1 MPVFHGHHADWI
13 YLIKKIL
20 KWTAWIS
27 AFLALLLLIAY
38 WTSPYWVPGQ
48 LAKFLPPSIKLESLD
63 LERPGLTRT
72 KVKQLTLHLE
82 GDSNLNLELH
92 NTELRYS
99 LWQQKLQGISADKAI
114 VRISTSSK
122 APKESAFQLPDIITI
137 PPLPINQLSIK
148 QLQIKGLAGQSFS
161 LSNIEFTADN
171 KKIDLSTNAEWMG
184 LTAQI
189 ESQILHTEQQ
199 LTSLSLNVQ
208 QDNNHLTVKATP
220 ATEAS
225 WQLALNGEIQR
236 IPFIQ
241 VYSADLGTIVFD
253 MAANIQQADTQQ
265 FQVTLDDTSRL
276 EIPLNLNPS
285 WFEQEILSQAKE
297 MGLSLD
303 SQQLDNHFLLAFDS
317 RQQTQLDLNLAD
329 KIVKANGLIDLSV
342 TNSNLQSTAS
352 IDAIHLDLSTTL
364 FSPQQ
369 QASVLLDLS
378 LNLPTASY
386 QTGDKR
392 FKLTTQSLAANI
404 SGSANLLDG
413 NIQLNSQQLNLELA
427 NSTLTDSAY
436 HLSLPAHQWQG
447 SIDWQ
452 QKLTQTLGEPD
463 NTSQPQPANKNFSL
477 QLVKPVDV
485 ELALTD
491 ENIKAKQLTADLKLA
506 NDSVTV
512 NYSANQVSLTKQPLT
527 LYGIK
532 GQLSP
537 SSQDTSLKGVIQ
549 FIQASYLS
557 ENIAVDYVS
566 GKFDWRLLDRVFSAK
581 GSLQH
586 STNTI
591 PARYF
596 YNLKT
601 GAHNLQIDRSSLPM
615 LTLKSW
621 TPLLNAYPALRV
633 TSGDLNI
640 KTLSGDPLKLLF
652 EGDLSINDLSLL
664 YDKLA
669 LNNATISESLNKSSS
684 LQGSVKATIE
694 SIELAAG
701 IAITDLGFT
710 LKHTATDYRFNNIK
724 GQLLDG
730 TIEIPRLD
738 MHKTAIQPFSLLLS
752 GINLQ
757 KLLSALESEKLSV
770 TGHFDIILPLVIQPD
785 SRSITNGTF
794 ISKQAGILKLKSDG
808 GKEANIA
815 FQALE
820 NFHYQEL
827 SGTID
832 YSSEGDYII
841 TLYALGSNPDLY
853 DGFPIKLDLTL
864 RGNLPNLLYSMLITG
879 DMATPVLDD
888 LKQKNLLKIQ

>member
-1 MPVFHGHHADWI
+1 M
-13 YLIKKIL
+13 IKKIL

-161 LSNIEFTADN
+161 LSDIEFTSDN
-171 KKIDLSTNAEWMG
+171 KRIDLSTNAEWMG

-199 LTSLSLNVQ
+199 VTSLSLNVQ
-208 QDNNHLTVKATP
+208 QDNNHLTLKAAP
-220 ATEAS
+220 APETS
-225 WQLALNGEIQR
+225 WQLALNGEVQR

-241 VYSADLGTIVFD
+241 VYSADLGTVVFD
-253 MAANIQQADTQQ
+253 MAANIQQIDAEE
-265 FQVTLDDTSRL
+265 FQVTLDEASKL

-285 WFEQEILSQAKE
+285 WFEQEILSHARE
-297 MGLSLD
+297 LGLSLD
-303 SQQLDNHFLLAFDS
+303 SQQLDNHFLLAFDA

-352 IDAIHLDLSTTL
+352 IDAVHLDLSTTL

-378 LNLPTASY
+378 LKLPTTSY

-392 FKLTTQSLAANI
+392 FTLTTQSFAANI
-404 SGSANLLDG
+404 NGSANLVDG
-413 NIQLNSQQLNLELA
+413 NIQLNSQQLDLELA
-427 NSTLTDSAY
+427 NSSLTDSAY
-436 HLSLPAHQWQG
+436 HLNLPAHQWQG

-452 QKLTQTLGEPD
+452 QKLTPPQSELD
-463 NTSQPQPANKNFSL
+463 NTSQAQQANKNFSL
-477 QLVKPVDV
+477 QLVKPIDV
-485 ELALTD
+485 ELALAD
-491 ENIKAKQLTADLKLA
+491 ENINARQLSADVKLA
-506 NDSVTV
+506 NDGVTL

-537 SSQDTSLKGVIQ
+537 SSKDSSLKGAIQ

-557 ENIAVDYVS
+557 DNIAVDYVS

-669 LNNATISESLNKSSS
+669 LNNATISDSLNKSSS

-701 IAITDLGFT
+701 ITITNLGFT
-710 LKHTATDYRFNNIK
+710 LKHTATDYRFKNIT
-724 GQLLDG
+724 GQLLGG

-770 TGHFDIILPLVIQPD
+770 SGHFDIILPLVIQPD

-808 GKEANIA
+808 GKDANIA

-864 RGNLPNLLYSMLITG
+864 RGNLPNLLYSMLVTG

-888 LKQKNLLKIQ
+888 LKQKDLLKIQ